1 MQVMVLVKASQES
14 ESGQMPTESELAEM
28 GSFNE
33 KLVDAGVMV
42 AGEGL
47 HPSSRGV
54 RIRFDGS
61 TRTVIEGPFAETKDL
76 VSGFWIWNVESMEEA
91 IRWLK
96 QAPFDGGAEVEIRP
110 IFSEEDFG
118 ESFTPELREQERR
131 LRERS
136 ASISKS

>member
-1 MQVMVLVKASQES
+1 MQVMVLVKASQEL